1 VWNDTRFAC
10 LRRTREESWPS
21 NNKEVEVLTK
31 EEHAT
36 LLRSF
41 EVDRLLKLVTLKAKR
56 LHDGHFT
63 VFAFTTHYKVAFG
76 TPDLG
81 GGKRRPP
88 LAAMPGASTLKEA
101 LIAALV
107 EGKDF
112 DDYFA
117 GDPDAWMETQV
128 RSLTRQDWTLIEHVT
143 GGRLRAREASDGER

>member
-1 VWNDTRFAC
+1 VLTN
-10 LRRTREESWPS
+10 EGG
-21 NNKEVEVLTK
+21 EVLTK

-41 EVDRLLKLVTLKAKR
+41 EVDRLLKLVTLEAKR

-63 VFAFTTHYKVAFG
+63 VFALTTQYKVAFG
-76 TPDLG
+76 APDLDG
-81 GGKRRPP
+81 GTGRPQ
-88 LAAMPGASTLKEA
+88 LAAIPGAPTLKEA

-117 GDPDAWMETQV
+117 GDPDVLQETQAKP
-128 RSLTRQDWTLIEHVT
+128 LTREDWTLITSVLD
-143 GGRLRAREASDGER
+143 GRLRPFEAGEA